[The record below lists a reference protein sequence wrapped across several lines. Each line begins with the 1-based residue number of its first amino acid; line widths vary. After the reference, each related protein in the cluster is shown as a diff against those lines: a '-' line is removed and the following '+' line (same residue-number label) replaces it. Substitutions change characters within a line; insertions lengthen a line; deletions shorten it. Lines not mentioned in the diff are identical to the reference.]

1 MERHSSLYIY
11 IYIFPGKIEL
21 KRKEN
26 EEIIDEELLTSPRWV
41 FREMVVIIVTR
52 KAVLNTVMGE
62 CLAQVFYVLW
72 LERRVPLARVEKYDS
87 VIRITFT
94 ILFASEGRMNWKLA
108 VAESITINP
117 YWRQVGL
124 GGKKGSCNLSH

>member
-41 FREMVVIIVTR
+41 CFQRDGCNNCYEE
-52 KAVLNTVMGE
+52 G
-62 CLAQVFYVLW
+62 CF
-72 LERRVPLARVEKYDS
+72 KYCY
-87 VIRITFT
+87 
-94 ILFASEGRMNWKLA
+94 GRMLGA
-108 VAESITINP
+108 SILRFMIGEEST
-117 YWRQVGL
+117 VGQ
-124 GGKKGSCNLSH
+124 SWEVWLSY